1 MPGTSHRGIRVRPG
15 VDENA
20 DDLRTAGKVPG
31 QSVTPC
37 SNERVPPLASLIRAR
52 PARRGLAYFDI
63 AWDMLLRTSSSH
75 PAASGA
81 TPPKTPSPRK
91 SPSPQPRPTTAPESG
106 PGNLEPDL
114 KDNRHTY
121 GR

>member
-37 SNERVPPLASLIRAR
+37 SNERVPPLASLIRA
-52 PARRGLAYFDI
+52 PASPAGPG
-63 AWDMLLRTSSSH
+63 LLRH
-75 PAASGA
+75 RLGHAAPDFLVA
-81 TPPKTPSPRK
+81 PRGFWGHSAEDTVTEEVAQPTAEAHHRARK
-91 SPSPQPRPTTAPESG
+91 RARQPRARP
-106 PGNLEPDL
+106 
-114 KDNRHTY
+114 KR
-121 GR
+121 